1 MREKII
7 FLTVVCA
14 QYDEEIKDVDTM
26 FKTELAPNFLV
37 DVVHRLVKYELIFI
51 SILFLLMEC

>member
-37 DVVHRLVKYELIFI
+37 DVVHRLVKYDLIFI
-51 SILFLLMEC
+51 SISFLPI